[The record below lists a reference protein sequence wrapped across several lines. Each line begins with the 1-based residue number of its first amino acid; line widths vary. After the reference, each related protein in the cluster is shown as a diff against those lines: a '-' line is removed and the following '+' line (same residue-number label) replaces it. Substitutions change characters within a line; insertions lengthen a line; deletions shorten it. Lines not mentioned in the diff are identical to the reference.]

1 MNYKKIIIFENEILF
16 NILNEIKDELNFE
29 LIKVD
34 NKNIEKYKND
44 ENSSF
49 LLVSSKKINNKVENL
64 VLDSL
69 PIKLKRL
76 VQMIN
81 IKLIKNK
88 FLSQSD
94 LVIGKYKLN
103 LNSRDISKGSITLPL
118 TEREAN
124 LLIFLNSSSKAVK
137 VSQLQKKVW
146 DYGDEL
152 ETHTVETHIY
162 RLRKKI
168 KQKFSDENF
177 IISTKNGY
185 LIN

>member
-1 MNYKKIIIFENEILF
+1 MNYKKIIIFEDEILF

-34 NKNIEKYKND
+34 NKNIEKYKNN

-49 LLVSSKKINNKVENL
+49 LLVSSKKINNKGENL

-94 LVIGKYKLN
+94 
-103 LNSRDISKGSITLPL
+103 
-118 TEREAN
+118 
-124 LLIFLNSSSKAVK
+124 
-137 VSQLQKKVW
+137 
-146 DYGDEL
+146 
-152 ETHTVETHIY
+152 
-162 RLRKKI
+162 
-168 KQKFSDENF
+168 
-177 IISTKNGY
+177 
-185 LIN
+185 